1 MTEAEI
7 AQALQ
12 ARLVAPVKVAVKRCQ
27 GHLHVLLSR
36 PSQAQLDYPHLTDQ
50 VQAELKALALS
61 GLEQVTVYG
70 RESGHSEYE
79 WEKTDSLLNPIL
91 AMADTTVSLEE
102 KSDLLLQDLTIVA
115 PDPVNLRRKS
125 LPDPTDKNDDGSR
138 ISLVWLGGALLV
150 AGIGLAF
157 LILAFL

>member
-12 ARLVAPVKVAVKRCQ
+12 ARLVAPVKIAVKRRQ

-36 PSQAQLDYPHLTDQ
+36 PSQAQLNYPHLTDQ
-50 VQAELKALALS
+50 VQAELKVLAIS

-91 AMADTTVSLEE
+91 AMTETTVALGE
-102 KSDLLLQDLTIVA
+102 KSDLLLQDMTVVA
-115 PDPVNLRRKS
+115 PDPVNLRRKP
-125 LPDPTDKNDDGSR
+125 LPDPTGKDDGGSR

>member
-7 AQALQ
+7 AAVLQ
-12 ARLVAPVKVAVKRCQ
+12 SRLGAPVKIAVKRRQ
-27 GHLHVLLSR
+27 GHLHVLLGRS
-36 PSQAQLDYPHLTDQ
+36 AEVQLDYPHLTDQ

-70 RESGHSEYE
+70 RELGRAEYE
-79 WEKTDSLLNPIL
+79 WEQARSLLNPTL
-91 AMADTTVSLEE
+91 AMPDTTISLAE
-102 KSDLLLQDLTIVA
+102 KSDLLLEDLTVVA
-115 PDPVNLRRKS
+115 PNPVNQRSNPQPEPMDR
-125 LPDPTDKNDDGSR
+125 TDTGSR
-138 ISLVWLGGALLV
+138 FSLVWLGGALLA